1 MEGLLTDESLIGDLV
16 LLEDISEKGIEQ
28 ILKQR
33 HASDHVYTYI
43 GNVLI
48 SVNPFKNI
56 NGLYSLDLLPKY
68 RHRFAHEAPPHVFAL
83 SEVAYR
89 QLPSGPQ
96 CTIICGE
103 SGAGKW
109 PFKRSRKSEFFDL
122 S

>member
-1 MEGLLTDESLIGDLV
+1 M
-16 LLEDISEKGIEQ
+16 Q
-28 ILKQR
+28 ILKER
-33 HASDHVYTYI
+33 LSADLVYTYI
-43 GNVLI
+43 GNVLL

-68 RHRFAHEAPPHVFAL
+68 KERFAHEAPPHVFAL

-103 SGAGKW
+103 SGAG
-109 PFKRSRKSEFFDL
+109 EFH
-122 S
+122 SSIVIET